1 MNLGFLESKAR
12 SGSKETRASRGL
24 QGYQASVGNQDH
36 RASWERE
43 ALPVHPDRQ
52 APRVSLVTWDH
63 RERTALRDQR
73 ENQEPEVCRGHE
85 GCLA

>member
-1 MNLGFLESKAR
+1 MGFLESKAR
-12 SGSKETRASRGL
+12 LGSKETRASRGL
-24 QGYQASVGNQDH
+24 RVYQASVGNQDR

-43 ALPVHPDRQ
+43 ALPAHPDRQ

-63 RERTALRDQR
+63 RERTASRDQR
-73 ENQEPEVCRGHE
+73 ENQEPEVYQGHE